1 MPPALTAQ
9 LPWIALAAGVLAWSA
24 YLVWAIR
31 SRGLAR
37 RRVLLG
43 ASVFAALPALY
54 LGLTWA
60 RLVEEHY
67 LRFERPILTLPAA
80 VVVAIIAHRLLDLSS
95 RQGRLR
101 RGLTELL
108 IMASALAAALAVSGA
123 ELGKPLD
130 RLAILVAIDRSRSI
144 DLVPDADARV
154 RGELQVAELA
164 MRDDDRIG
172 TIAFAAEASVE
183 DPLRPRT
190 RLPAPQKVELGRDGT
205 DLSGA
210 IRRALAEVP
219 ADSAARIVV
228 LSDGVSTRGDPQEA
242 AAAAVAAGV
251 PIDVV
256 PLDQAKVPDVRVAA
270 LRMPSRAS
278 EGETIEMRI
287 VTSATAET
295 PIEVRISRDGVPLR
309 KGNAKVAAGEDVLRL
324 REQAPG
330 PGLHRYDV
338 EITSL
343 DPKLDVRPEDNTG
356 STFMR
361 VRGQASALVM
371 EGDPKL
377 AQAMVRAL
385 EAAAFH
391 VDSVGPSSVPADIA
405 GFASYDVLVLSDIPA
420 PDLSSTQIDAIASY
434 VRDLGGGL
442 LLMGGDK
449 SMGPGGYGKTP
460 LEEVSPVSFDLKQ
473 ERRRA
478 SLSEVIAIDYSGS
491 MAMRAGK
498 NTKLELANEA
508 AARSAELLGSGDHLG
523 VMHVDT
529 VVKWTVPL
537 APVTNKAAISKAI
550 RAVGPGGGGI
560 YVDLTLREAY
570 AALDREKVNL
580 KHLLLFAD
588 GSDAE
593 ERAGAFGLVAGAKAR
608 GITTSVI
615 SLGRGSD
622 STDLEK
628 MARLGDGRFYLVED
642 AGRLPSIFA
651 QETVLAAK
659 SSISEVTFKVQAG
672 SPGPAVRGIDLSA
685 LPQLTGYV
693 VTIPKGRSQVHLR
706 GPEGDPILA
715 TWSIGIGRAAAFAS
729 DFKDRWGQAW
739 TSSPEAARLFG
750 QLARDITRRA
760 DDPRVRL
767 EADAAGGELHVRA
780 NLVGDDGRA
789 ESFRRLKVKVGG
801 PDGFTREV
809 PLEAV
814 GAGAYSAT
822 LPLSRPGAYIAT
834 AIDEMAGDPV
844 ATTGAVLS
852 AGEEL
857 RPTGTDRGLLTRL
870 TEITGGRVRDTLA
883 GIFQERSVK
892 RFAYTS
898 LTPPLLLLAALTLLF
913 GVGARKLALPER
925 LSNLPTRLR
934 ARLQARGARA
944 EAAREAKLSE
954 AQSAGATLGALRER
968 KQERGADLPRP
979 TVTTDAP
986 PASVPHFGHASP
998 AARPIVGRPSAVSAP
1013 RTSHRAPEPDASGP
1027 TPSARGMSAA
1037 EILLAKRRGRR
1048 S

>member
-1 MPPALTAQ
+1 MPPALGAQ
-9 LPWIALAAGVLAWSA
+9 LPWLALALGLVVFGSYLGWALRRAGLGRRPLLLGLSLLGVLP
-24 YLVWAIR
+24 V
-31 SRGLAR
+31 
-37 RRVLLG
+37 
-43 ASVFAALPALY
+43 LY

-60 RLVEEHY
+60 RVLSEHY
-67 LRFERPILTLPAA
+67 VRFERPLLALPAA
-80 VVVAIIAHRLLDLSS
+80 VVVAAIAHRLLGLSP
-95 RQGRLR
+95 RQGAAR
-101 RGLTELL
+101 RTLTELL
-108 IMASALAAALAVSGA
+108 IGVSALAAAFAVSGA

-130 RLAILVAIDRSRSI
+130 RLAILVVIDRSRSI

-154 RGELQVAELA
+154 RSELQIAELG

-172 TIAFAAEASVE
+172 TLAFAAEAAVE
-183 DPLRPRT
+183 DPLRPRS

-205 DLSGA
+205 DIAGA

-228 LSDGVSTRGDPQEA
+228 LSDGVSTRGDPLEA
-242 AAAAVAAGV
+242 AAAAVAAGIPV
-251 PIDVV
+251 DAV
-256 PLDQAKVPDVRVAA
+256 PLDQSKVPDVRVAA
-270 LRMPSRAS
+270 LRMPPRAS

-287 VTSATAET
+287 VTSASAET
-295 PIEVRISRDGVPLR
+295 PLELRIFRDGQLLR

-338 EITSL
+338 EITAL

-356 STFMR
+356 STFVR
-361 VRGQASALVM
+361 VRGQAAALVM
-371 EGDPKL
+371 ERDPKL
-377 AQAMVRAL
+377 AGAMIRAL
-385 EAAAFH
+385 EAAAFR

-420 PDLSSTQIDAIASY
+420 PDLSPTQIDALASY

-449 SMGPGGYGKTP
+449 SLGPGGYGKTP
-460 LEEVSPVSFDLKQ
+460 IEEVSPVSFDLKQ

-478 SLSEVIAIDYSGS
+478 SLAEVIAIDYSGS

-498 NTKLELANEA
+498 HTKLELANEA
-508 AARSAELLGSGDHLG
+508 AARSAELLGTGDRLG

-529 VVKWTVPL
+529 VVSWTVPL
-537 APVTNKAAISKAI
+537 GPLTDKAAISKAI

-560 YVDLTLREAY
+560 YVDLTLQAAY

-593 ERAGAFGLVAGAKAR
+593 ERAGAFGLVAGAKSR

-622 STDLEK
+622 TADLEK

-659 SSISEVTFKVQAG
+659 SSINETTFKAEPG
-672 SPGPAVRGIDLSA
+672 SPGAATRGIDLGA
-685 LPQLTGYV
+685 LPVLTGYV
-693 VTIPKGRSQVHLR
+693 VTIPKGRAQVHLR

-715 TWSIGIGRAAAFAS
+715 TWSIGIGRAGAFTS
-729 DFKDRWGQAW
+729 DYKDRWGRAW
-739 TSSPEAARLFG
+739 TSSPEASRLFG
-750 QLARDITRRA
+750 QLARDLTRRA

-789 ESFRRLKVKVGG
+789 ESFRRLKARVAG
-801 PDGFTREV
+801 PDGFQREI

-814 GAGAYSAT
+814 GAGAYAAT
-822 LPLSRPGAYIAT
+822 IPLSRPGAYIAT
-834 AIDEMAGDPV
+834 AIDEIAGDAV

-857 RPTGTDRGLLTRL
+857 RPTGTDRGLLTRVA
-870 TEITGGRVRDTLA
+870 EITGGQVRDTLA
-883 GIFQERSVK
+883 GIFKERSVK

-898 LTPPLLLLAALTLLF
+898 LTPPLLLLAALALLF

-925 LSNLPTRLR
+925 LSSLPARWR
-934 ARLQARGARA
+934 ARARAREARTQAAAEARA
-944 EAAREAKLSE
+944 EESRAATS
-954 AQSAGATLGALRER
+954 TLGALRER
-968 KQERGADLPRP
+968 KHERGAELPHPR
-979 TVTTDAP
+979 VTTDAAP
-986 PASVPHFGHASP
+986 PSVPRFGHATPAPRPVVAPPPAHAAQAGAEP
-998 AARPIVGRPSAVSAP
+998 AAGP
-1013 RTSHRAPEPDASGP
+1013 AS
-1027 TPSARGMSAA
+1027 SRQMSAA
-1037 EILLAKRRGRR
+1037 EILLARRRGRR
-1048 S
+1048 K

>member
-1 MPPALTAQ
+1 MIPPALAAK
-9 LPWIALAAGVLAWSA
+9 LPWLALALGLLVLGSYLAWA
-24 YLVWAIR
+24 LRRA
-31 SRGLAR
+31 GLGKRPLLLA
-37 RRVLLG
+37 VTLLG
-43 ASVFAALPALY
+43 VAPVVY

-60 RLVEEHY
+60 RLLSEHY
-67 LRFERPILTLPAA
+67 LRFERPLLALPVAVA
-80 VVVAIIAHRLLDLSS
+80 VVAIAHRLLALSP
-95 RQGRLR
+95 RQGAGR
-101 RGLTELL
+101 RALTELL
-108 IMASALAAALAVSGA
+108 MGLSALAAGFAVVGA

-154 RGELQVAELA
+154 RAELQVAELG
-164 MRDDDRIG
+164 MRDDDRVG
-172 TIAFAAEASVE
+172 TLAFAAEAAVE

-205 DLSGA
+205 DIAAA
-210 IRRALAEVP
+210 IRRAMAEVP

-228 LSDGVSTRGDPQEA
+228 MSDGVSTRGDPFEA
-242 AAAAVAAGV
+242 AAAAVAAGIPV
-251 PIDVV
+251 DTV

-270 LRMPSRAS
+270 LRMPPRAS
-278 EGETIEMRI
+278 EGETLEMRI
-287 VTSATAET
+287 VTSASAET
-295 PIEVRISRDGVPLR
+295 PLELRIYRDGQLLR

-356 STFMR
+356 STFVR
-361 VRGQASALVM
+361 VRGQAAALVM
-371 EGDPKL
+371 ERDPKL
-377 AQAMVRAL
+377 AAAMVRAL
-385 EAAAFH
+385 EAAAFR

-420 PDLSSTQIDAIASY
+420 PDLSPTQIDALASY

-460 LEEVSPVSFDLKQ
+460 IEEVSPVSFDLKQ

-478 SLSEVIAIDYSGS
+478 SLAEVIAIDYSGS
-491 MAMRAGK
+491 MAMKAGK
-498 NTKLELANEA
+498 HTKLELANEA
-508 AARSAELLGSGDHLG
+508 AARSAELLGAGDRLG

-529 VVKWTVPL
+529 AVSWTVPL
-537 APVTNKAAISKAI
+537 GPVTDKEAISKAI

-560 YVDLTLREAY
+560 YVDLTLNAAY
-570 AALDREKVNL
+570 AALAKEKVNL

-593 ERAGAFGLVAGAKAR
+593 ERSGAFGLVAGAKAK

-622 STDLEK
+622 TADLEK

-659 SSISEVTFKVQAG
+659 SSINETTFKPEPGA
-672 SPGPAVRGIDLSA
+672 PGPATRGIDLA
-685 LPQLTGYV
+685 LLPALTGYV
-693 VTIPKGRSQVHLR
+693 VTIPKGRAQVHLR

-715 TWSIGIGRAAAFAS
+715 TWSVGIGRAGAFTS
-729 DFKDRWGQAW
+729 DYKDRWGRAW
-739 TSSPEAARLFG
+739 TSSPEASRMFG
-750 QLARDITRRA
+750 QLARDLTRRA

-789 ESFRRLKVKVGG
+789 ESFRRLKVRVGG
-801 PDGFTREV
+801 PDGFQREL

-822 LPLSRPGAYIAT
+822 VPLTRPGAYIAT
-834 AIDEMAGDPV
+834 AVDEIAGDAV

-857 RPTGTDRGLLTRL
+857 RPTGTDRGLLTRVS
-870 TEITGGRVRDTLA
+870 EMTGGQVRDTLA
-883 GIFQERSVK
+883 GIFKERSVK
-892 RFAYTS
+892 RFAYTG
-898 LTPPLLLLAALTLLF
+898 LTAPLLLCAALALLL
-913 GVGARKLALPER
+913 GVAARKLALPER
-925 LSNLPTRLR
+925 LSAIPGHWRARLR
-934 ARLQARGARA
+934 AREAEREERAREKAA
-944 EAAREAKLSE
+944 EA
-954 AQSAGATLGALRER
+954 SAATATLGALRDR
-968 KQERGADLPRP
+968 KHERGSELLGRPR
-979 TVTTDAP
+979 VTADAP
-986 PASVPHFGHASP
+986 PPSVPRFGHPAPAPRPVVHAPPPQASV
-998 AARPIVGRPSAVSAP
+998 AA
-1013 RTSHRAPEPDASGP
+1013 PDASGP
-1027 TPSARGMSAA
+1027 PSARGMSAA
-1037 EILLAKRRGRR
+1037 EILLARRRGRR
-1048 S
+1048 K

>member
-1 MPPALTAQ
+1 MPPALAAE
-9 LPWIALAAGVLAWSA
+9 LPWVALALGLLAFGS
-24 YLVWAIR
+24 YLTWAIR
-31 SRGLAR
+31 GAGLGR
-37 RRVLLG
+37 RPLLLALSLLG
-43 ASVFAALPALY
+43 TAPVLY

-60 RLVEEHY
+60 RLLSEHY
-67 LRFERPILTLPAA
+67 VRFERPLLSLPAA
-80 VVVAIIAHRLLDLSS
+80 VVVAFIAHRLLGLSA
-95 RQGRLR
+95 RQGKAHRL
-101 RGLTELL
+101 LTELL
-108 IMASALAAALAVSGA
+108 VGASALAAAFAVSGA

-130 RLAILVAIDRSRSI
+130 RLAILVVVDRSRSI

-154 RGELQVAELA
+154 RSELQVAELG

-205 DLSGA
+205 DIASA

-228 LSDGVSTRGDPQEA
+228 LSDGVSTRGDPLEA
-242 AAAAVAAGV
+242 AAAAVAAGIPV
-251 PIDVV
+251 DAV
-256 PLDQAKVPDVRVAA
+256 PLDQAKVPDVRVSA
-270 LRMPSRAS
+270 LRMPPRAS
-278 EGETIEMRI
+278 EGETLEMRI
-287 VTSATAET
+287 VTSASAET
-295 PIEVRISRDGVPLR
+295 PLELRIYRDGQLLR

-338 EITSL
+338 EITAL

-356 STFMR
+356 STFVR
-361 VRGQASALVM
+361 VRGQAAALVM
-371 EGDPKL
+371 EREPKL
-377 AQAMVRAL
+377 AAAMARAL
-385 EAAAFH
+385 EAAAFR
-391 VDSVGPSSVPADIA
+391 VDTVGPSSVPADVA

-420 PDLSSTQIDAIASY
+420 PDLSTTQIDAIASY

-460 LEEVSPVSFDLKQ
+460 IEEVSPVSFDLKQ

-478 SLSEVIAIDYSGS
+478 SLAEVIAIDYSGS

-498 NTKLELANEA
+498 HTKLELANEA
-508 AARSAELLGSGDHLG
+508 AARSAELLGSGDRLG

-529 VVKWTVPL
+529 VVSWTVPL
-537 APVTNKAAISKAI
+537 APVTDKAAITKAI

-560 YVDLTLREAY
+560 YVDLTLQSAY

-593 ERAGAFGLVAGAKAR
+593 ERAGAFGLVAGAKSR

-622 STDLEK
+622 TADLEK

-659 SSISEVTFKVQAG
+659 SAINETTFKPEPG
-672 SPGPAVRGIDLSA
+672 SPGAATRGIELGA
-685 LPQLTGYV
+685 LPALTGYV
-693 VTIPKGRSQVHLR
+693 VTIPKGRAQVHLR

-715 TWSIGIGRAAAFAS
+715 TWSVGIGRAGAFTS
-729 DFKDRWGQAW
+729 DYKDRWGRAW
-739 TSSPEAARLFG
+739 TSSPEASRLFG
-750 QLARDITRRA
+750 QLARDLTRRA

-780 NLVGDDGRA
+780 SLVGDDGRA
-789 ESFRRLKVKVGG
+789 ESFRRLKVRVGG
-801 PDGFTREV
+801 PDGFQREL

-814 GAGAYSAT
+814 GAGAYAAT
-822 LPLSRPGAYIAT
+822 VPLSRPGAYIAT
-834 AIDEMAGDPV
+834 AVDEMAGDAV

-857 RPTGTDRGLLTRL
+857 RPTGTDRGLLTRVA
-870 TEITGGRVRDTLA
+870 EITGGQVRDTLA
-883 GIFQERSVK
+883 GIFKERSVK

-898 LTPPLLLLAALTLLF
+898 LTPPLLLLAALALLA
-913 GVGARKLALPER
+913 GVAARKLALPER
-925 LSNLPTRLR
+925 LGSMPERLR
-934 ARLQARGARA
+934 ARLRARGARKEAQAQARA
-944 EAAREAKLSE
+944 EEAK
-954 AQSAGATLGALRER
+954 AATATLGALRER
-968 KQERGADLPRP
+968 KQERGAELPHPR
-979 TVTTDAP
+979 VVTDAP
-986 PASVPHFGHASP
+986 PPSVPRFGHPTHAARPVPLPPPAASP
-998 AARPIVGRPSAVSAP
+998 APSAEPAP
-1013 RTSHRAPEPDASGP
+1013 APAS
-1027 TPSARGMSAA
+1027 SRQMSAA
-1037 EILLAKRRGRR
+1037 EILLARRRGRR
-1048 S
+1048 K